1 MKLFV
6 FVWHVMFPLP
16 GLTDHVANGGP
27 RQGSFSQRQV
37 PAATWSLERSVG
49 WRIGCVLAFVPRH
62 RGGLGF
68 ALRLVALEDH
78 RRSSAWWLDSVVARG
93 AGTHVFIGQVSQ
105 DSTMR
110 RALLEPCASTENYAV
125 ALGMFSA
132 PRASCCL

>member
-27 RQGSFSQRQV
+27 RQGSLSHRQV
-37 PAATWSLERSVG
+37 PAATWSLGRSVG
-49 WRIGCVLAFVPRH
+49 WRIGCVLASEPRH

-125 ALGMFSA
+125 ALVMLSA